1 MYALE
6 VIVVSIVNVF
16 PKCIHHI
23 RAHKLL
29 KYANTHARVMSLIH
43 RHRHTAHRHPER
55 YRDDPSGHATAHRTH
70 AHAHLTACERIAPP
84 RAASRGLQRQRDA
97 NRWPIVRPAGGLGRK
112 SAVAAAFCAPC
123 WPPLAEPGGFS
134 SSCTRMK
141 LLVHFPKL
149 ISAHADRGD
158 TFGVSREDD
167 ARRARARPSAR
178 DRKRIGGVGAAAH

>member
-1 MYALE
+1 MPLVCPRAPCAHVGVQLYALK

-55 YRDDPSGHATAHRTH
+55 YRDDPSGHATAQMTH
-70 AHAHLTACERIAPP
+70 AHANLATRERIAPP

-97 NRWPIVRPAGGLGRK
+97 NRWPIVRPAGGLGCRVGRRGRLLR
-112 SAVAAAFCAPC
+112 ALLAAA
-123 WPPLAEPGGFS
+123 GG
-134 SSCTRMK
+134 
-141 LLVHFPKL
+141 
-149 ISAHADRGD
+149 
-158 TFGVSREDD
+158 
-167 ARRARARPSAR
+167 ARRLQLLLHQVP
-178 DRKRIGGVGAAAH
+178 RKRRRPRRGPR